1 MEKILDKF
9 LRYVAVDTM
18 SDPDSP
24 SQPSTQKQF
33 NLLNLLCEELKAMGV
48 ENVSVDQY
56 GYLMATIPSNIEK
69 DVPAIGFIAHVDSSP
84 DASGADIKP
93 QVFENYDGG
102 DIVINPEKG
111 MKLSPADFPELRR
124 YIGQTIVTT
133 DGTTLLGADDKAGVA
148 EIMCAAEYIM
158 THPEFKHGEIK
169 IGFTPDEEI
178 GRGVDY
184 FDVAKFGAKYA
195 YTMDGGQIGELEYEN
210 FNAAGAKITD
220 QGRNIHPG

>member
-102 DIVINPEKG
+102 WYRKNDRLIFATYLFSIDTKDLKEGEVCCELGSNYDENDIKS
-111 MKLSPADFPELRR
+111 M
-124 YIGQTIVTT
+124 YIYHKDMLIQ
-133 DGTTLLGADDKAGVA
+133 
-148 EIMCAAEYIM
+148 M
-158 THPEFKHGEIK
+158 
-169 IGFTPDEEI
+169 
-178 GRGVDY
+178 
-184 FDVAKFGAKYA
+184 
-195 YTMDGGQIGELEYEN
+195 
-210 FNAAGAKITD
+210 
-220 QGRNIHPG
+220 

>member
-69 DVPAIGFIAHVDSSP
+69 DIPAIGFAINVDAVAKVAAKKSMENILPVSDAIVYAQQGFEAQALLIA
-84 DASGADIKP
+84 
-93 QVFENYDGG
+93 Q
-102 DIVINPEKG
+102 
-111 MKLSPADFPELRR
+111 ELR
-124 YIGQTIVTT
+124 
-133 DGTTLLGADDKAGVA
+133 DK
-148 EIMCAAEYIM
+148 
-158 THPEFKHGEIK
+158 GEIVENALFDDINLVREYAKEKNISK
-169 IGFTPDEEI
+169 IIIVDENNRTE
-178 GRGVDY
+178 V
-184 FDVAKFGAKYA
+184 
-195 YTMDGGQIGELEYEN
+195 L
-210 FNAAGAKITD
+210 
-220 QGRNIHPG
+220 